1 MNQQMMSLMLES
13 AVYKLFWNL
22 SNVASCVVAG
32 VICALVLGG
41 EPALASEVRPADAAA
56 QGAAR
61 DARIV
66 SIGGAV
72 TEILFALGV
81 GDRVVAVDQ
90 TSQFPAAAR
99 ALPQVGYA
107 RALSP
112 EGVLSAGPTLIIAIE
127 GAGPKSTLDVL
138 KAASVPVVIV
148 PEVHTPEGV
157 VEKILVVARAVGEE
171 AKGRALADAVR
182 ADFAAAEAAVKAL
195 PNHPKAVFVLA
206 ASGGSATVGG
216 TGTSADAMLRL
227 AGATNA
233 MASIHGYKPAVDE
246 AAMAADP
253 DAVVVMKGGGQEL
266 PPETI
271 FALPAFMGTPAARD
285 GRHIAMW
292 GSYLLGFGPRT
303 PQAVLDLA
311 RALHP
316 EAQLADLP
324 ARPWAG
330 DQ

>member
-1 MNQQMMSLMLES
+1 MRES
-13 AVYKLFWNL
+13 VDCRRVWNG
-22 SNVASCVVAG
+22 SSVALYAATTL
-32 VICALVLGG
+32 ICALVLGSSWVS
-41 EPALASEVRPADAAA
+41 ASEVRPQEAAA

-66 SIGGAV
+66 AIGGAV

-81 GDRVVAVDQ
+81 GDKVVAVDQ

-148 PEVHTPEGV
+148 PEVHTPDGV
-157 VEKILVVARAVGEE
+157 VEKILAVAKAIGEE
-171 AKGRALADAVR
+171 ARGRALADAVR
-182 ADFAAAEAAVKAL
+182 ADFAAVEAAVTAL
-195 PNHPKAVFVLA
+195 PTHPKAVFVLA

-233 MASIHGYKPAVDE
+233 MASVHGYKPAVDE

-285 GRHIAMW
+285 RRHIAMW

-316 EAQLADLP
+316 GAKLADLP
-324 ARPWAG
+324 LRPWAA
-330 DQ
+330 DR

>member
-1 MNQQMMSLMLES
+1 MRI
-13 AVYKLFWNL
+13 AVL
-22 SNVASCVVAG
+22 
-32 VICALVLGG
+32 ICALVL
-41 EPALASEVRPADAAA
+41 ALVLGRGAAAASEVRPQDAAA
-56 QGAAR
+56 AGAAR

-66 SIGGAV
+66 AIGGAV

-148 PEVHTPEGV
+148 PEVHTAEGV
-157 VEKILVVARAVGEE
+157 VEKIRAVAGAVGE
-171 AKGRALADAVR
+171 AARGRALADAVR
-182 ADFAAAEAAVKAL
+182 ADFAAVEAAVAAL
-195 PNHPKAVFVLA
+195 PTRPKAVFVLA
-206 ASGGSATVGG
+206 ASGGAATVGG
-216 TGTSADAMLRL
+216 AGTSADAMLKL

-233 MASIHGYKPAVDE
+233 MAAIHGYKPAVDE

-253 DAVVVMKGGGQEL
+253 EAVVVMKGGGQEL

-271 FALPAFMGTPAARD
+271 FALPAFMGTPAARER
-285 GRHIAMW
+285 RHIAMW

-316 EAQLADLP
+316 GAALPDLP
-324 ARPWAG
+324 PRAWTR